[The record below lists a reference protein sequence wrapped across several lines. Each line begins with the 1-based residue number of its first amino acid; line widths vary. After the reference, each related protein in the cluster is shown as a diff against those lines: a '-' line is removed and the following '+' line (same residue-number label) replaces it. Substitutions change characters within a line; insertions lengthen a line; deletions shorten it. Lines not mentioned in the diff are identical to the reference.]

1 MSKWQ
6 PQRKL
11 IVPRK
16 ELLRPNSRRP
26 IRSERVPWIW
36 RRPEIVP
43 VRGSVAV
50 DTTGSEQTKSTA
62 STSQTYTNL
71 LTIGTGLSNNAAVFA
86 VWAATTVGG
95 VAGAT
100 FSATFNGVTCTVIK
114 RYDMGNGV
122 CSLSLFGVIAPASS
136 AHDLVVTTTNSCIGA
151 AIGVSYTGVNQT
163 GGTTTWPNT
172 NVFDNNPSN
181 GTSGTVTIT
190 TTNGNYTFCMCA
202 LGSTTAS
209 GTNVTPGNIF
219 IDTSGVLLT
228 DIGVNAGA
236 AHNASTGT
244 STVYTGTNGTTD
256 FIVLVGTDIVAAAG
270 LSEQIFYGRQ
280 KYNIPTAGPS
290 RGFRAMQAF
299 PVPAAPSQV
308 FKASDFEKV
317 LPIAKNPDEGT
328 PWFLQSQ
335 RPVPTS
341 RMLPKT
347 GEDVD
352 KPPPVARNSDEGP
365 QTFFRPSQV
374 PVPTFVAPST
384 GEDREHIFPI
394 PKNPDEGIPFVRPSQ
409 IVVPQRWLPRTGA
422 DTERLPPIGLNPD
435 EAKPFFVRSPAAVPQ
450 ALWWTQWDQP
460 FVPPLPDL
468 PPEPFFRSVTPVVT
482 PTALWW
488 APYDQPV
495 ERSRFVPDQPPFF
508 QPPPSAIVGIS
519 GIAWYQPGEDRE
531 RIPSPVKPPDDPTV
545 WFLQSQVIVPTTL
558 LPQTGRDIERLLPP
572 VKPPDEGIPWYL
584 ITQPLAK
591 IWFYHPTED
600 VERLPPIG
608 KNPDESFP
616 FWLITQP
623 LPNKWLPRPSEDVER
638 LLAPIKNPDEATP
651 WFLQSQAPVPNF
663 YWFASYDQ
671 PRTQPPPPAQD
682 GPGFVRAPQPTV
694 GISGIAWFQPA
705 DHYPPVPV
713 KIGDS
718 MYSWT
723 PNVPPIVPPVVGI
736 REHSIVPFTHMGT
749 MMSM

>member
-1 MSKWQ
+1 MASGTICPVSKWQ

-26 IRSERVPWIW
+26 IRSERAPWIW
-36 RRPEIVP
+36 APKRFAPRMA
-43 VRGSVAV
+43 VAV
-50 DTTGSEQTKSTA
+50 DSTGTGQSKTTAATT
-62 STSQTYTNL
+62 QTYT
-71 LTIGTGLSNNAAVFA
+71 GLSIGAGLVSAAATFVVFA
-86 VWAATTVGG
+86 GQAAGG
-95 VAGAT
+95 AVGAT
-100 FSATFNGVTCTVIK
+100 FSATYNSVACTQII
-114 RYDMGNGV
+114 RRDFGNGLG
-122 CSLSLFGVIAPASS
+122 SLAVFGIVLGNSPPSGVNNFVI
-136 AHDLVVTTTNSCIGA
+136 TTTNLCVA
-151 AIGVSYTGVNQT
+151 AIQGTSWTGVDQT
-163 GGTTTWPNT
+163 GGTTSFPHSTF
-172 NVFDNNPSN
+172 FDSNPSN
-181 GTSGTVTIT
+181 ISTQTLTIT
-190 TTNGNYTFCMCA
+190 TANGNATHAICSMGGTTPMTF
-202 LGSTTAS
+202 
-209 GTNVTPGNIF
+209 TPGNTYD
-219 IDTSGVLLT
+219 DTGGTQSGN
-228 DIGVNAGA
+228 DILASQNLSTS
-236 AHNASTGT
+236 ASTI
-244 STVYTGTNGTTD
+244 YTATQSNSD
-256 FIVLVGTDIVAAAG
+256 FIVMAGTDVLALAG
-270 LSEQIFYGRQ
+270 FAEQIFYGRQ
-280 KYNIPTAGPS
+280 KYNIPTAGPA
-290 RGFRAMQAF
+290 RGFKAMQAF

-352 KPPPVARNSDEGP
+352 KPPPVARNPDEGP

-374 PVPTFVAPST
+374 PVPTFVAPVT
-384 GEDREHIFPI
+384 GEDRERLPPI
-394 PKNPDEGIPFVRPSQ
+394 GKNPDEGIPFVRPSQ
-409 IVVPQRWLPRTGA
+409 IVVPRTLLPQTGE
-422 DTERLPPIGLNPD
+422 DRERLPPIGLNPD
-435 EAKPFFVRSPAAVPQ
+435 EAKPFFVKSPAAVPQ
-450 ALWWTQWDQP
+450 ALWWTQWEQP
-460 FVPPLPDL
+460 FVPALPDL

-531 RIPSPVKPPDDPTV
+531 RLLAPVKPPDDPTV
-545 WFLQSQVIVPTTL
+545 WFLQSQAVVPTTL
-558 LPQTGRDIERLLPP
+558 LPQTGRDVERLLAP
-572 VKPPDEGIPWYL
+572 VKPPDEGTPWYA

-608 KNPDESFP
+608 KNPDEG
-616 FWLITQP
+616 I
-623 LPNKWLPRPSEDVER
+623 
-638 LLAPIKNPDEATP
+638 P

-705 DHYPPVPV
+705 DHYPPIPV